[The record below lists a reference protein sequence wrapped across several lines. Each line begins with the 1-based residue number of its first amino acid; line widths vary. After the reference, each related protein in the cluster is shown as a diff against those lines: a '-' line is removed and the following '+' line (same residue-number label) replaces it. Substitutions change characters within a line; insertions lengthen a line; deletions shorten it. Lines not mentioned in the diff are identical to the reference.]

1 MLDSQN
7 SRETSPLSSMMK
19 NQGDWSPAA
28 GHTQGSSMD
37 FSGQYI
43 NGAMLSES
51 SQTQDWSYGGTP
63 GPTNTFSPVQ
73 TSFFQQ
79 PAVAMPFASPAP
91 VSGPAYPPMLHV
103 HSLPPKSRVETQIP
117 VKLTLHPVPPGI
129 SKIHLQTHTIS
140 KSKLVAKPTPE
151 KSPDMLELHAMLV
164 CTSAMQDPTKRG
176 RAFTQAATLLSNEK
190 RESRR
195 SSSGDT
201 TSSDDDEDKPSNG
214 GPVHICLGCI
224 ERERKRAARKKTK
237 NVEEEQLWQKD
248 EAKRTIVFNTQEV
261 KEWQEPSPPKIGE
274 NTQNPATYGQNAQFP
289 ETAVQVDIPMRI
301 ACYCR
306 HQEEKIGFQCVK
318 TALSFIHG
326 IADSFSGSYSLSK
339 IIRIIWSRK
348 P

>member
-1 MLDSQN
+1 
-7 SRETSPLSSMMK
+7 MK
-19 NQGDWSPAA
+19 KQGDWPPAV
-28 GHTQGSSMD
+28 GHKQGPSTD

-43 NGAMLSES
+43 NGAMLSEP
-51 SQTQDWSYGGTP
+51 SQTQDWTFGGTP
-63 GPTNTFSPVQ
+63 GPANAFSSIQPSV
-73 TSFFQQ
+73 FQQ

-103 HSLPPKSRVETQIP
+103 YPLPPKSRVETQIP
-117 VKLTLHPVPPGI
+117 VKLTLHPVPPGT

-151 KSPDMLELHAMLV
+151 KSPDTLELHAMLV
-164 CTSAMQDPTKRG
+164 CTSAMQDPAKRG
-176 RAFTQAATLLSNEK
+176 RAFARAATFSTNGK
-190 RESRR
+190 REDRR

-201 TSSDDDEDKPSNG
+201 TSSDNDEDKPANG
-214 GPVHICLGCI
+214 GPVHICIGCI

-261 KEWQEPSPPKIGE
+261 KEWQEPSPPKTGE
-274 NTQNPATYGQNAQFP
+274 NVQSPATYGQNAQFP

-306 HQEEKIGFQCVK
+306 HQEEKIGFQYVQPNLPL
-318 TALSFIHG
+318 TYD
-326 IADSFSGSYSLSK
+326 IADSLLGSYLLSK
-339 IIRIIWSRK
+339 IIKITWSRK

>member
-1 MLDSQN
+1 MV
-7 SRETSPLSSMMK
+7 K
-19 NQGDWSPAA
+19 NQGDWPPAVGNTSGSP
-28 GHTQGSSMD
+28 MD

-43 NGAMLSES
+43 NGAMLSEP
-51 SQTQDWSYGGTP
+51 SQTQDWPYSGAP
-63 GPTNTFSPVQ
+63 GPANALSPIRP
-73 TSFFQQ
+73 SIFQQ

-140 KSKLVAKPTPE
+140 KSKLVAKPAPE

-164 CTSAMQDPTKRG
+164 CTSAMQDPVKRG
-176 RAFTQAATLLSNEK
+176 RAFARAATLPSNEK
-190 RESRR
+190 EGVRR
-195 SSSGDT
+195 MSSCDT
-201 TSSDDDEDKPSNG
+201 KASDDDEDKPANG
-214 GPVHICLGCI
+214 GPVHICMGCI

-248 EAKRTIVFNTQEV
+248 EAKRTIVFNTHEI
-261 KEWQEPSPPKIGE
+261 KEWQEPSPRKNAE
-274 NTQNPATYGQNAQFP
+274 NAQNSTSCSQNAQFP

-306 HQEEKIGFQCVK
+306 HQEEKIGFQ
-318 TALSFIHG
+318 
-326 IADSFSGSYSLSK
+326 
-339 IIRIIWSRK
+339 
-348 P
+348 

>member
-1 MLDSQN
+1 MIKHQDDW
-7 SRETSPLSSMMK
+7 PL
-19 NQGDWSPAA
+19 AA

-43 NGAMLSES
+43 NAGILSEP
-51 SQTQDWSYGGTP
+51 SQGQDWRCSGAPRPANAFTQIQP
-63 GPTNTFSPVQ
+63 SVLH
-73 TSFFQQ
+73 Q

-91 VSGPAYPPMLHV
+91 FSGLAYPPMLHV

-117 VKLTLHPVPPGI
+117 VKLTLHPVPPGT
-129 SKIHLQTHTIS
+129 SRVHLQTHTIS

-176 RAFTQAATLLSNEK
+176 RAFARAAAISPNDK
-190 RESRR
+190 RKGRR
-195 SSSGDT
+195 SSSSET
-201 TSSDDDEDKPSNG
+201 TSSDDDEDKPANG
-214 GPVHICLGCI
+214 GAVHICMGCI

-261 KEWQEPSPPKIGE
+261 KEWQEPSSPKAGE
-274 NTQNPATYGQNAQFP
+274 NFQYPAAYGQNAQFP
-289 ETAVQVDIPMRI
+289 ENALQVDIPMRI

-306 HQEEKIGFQCVK
+306 HQEEKIGFQCVH
-318 TALSFIHG
+318 TA
-326 IADSFSGSYSLSK
+326 
-339 IIRIIWSRK
+339 
-348 P
+348 

>member
-1 MLDSQN
+1 
-7 SRETSPLSSMMK
+7 MMK
-19 NQGDWSPAA
+19 NQGDWPPAA
-28 GHTQGSSMD
+28 GHKQGSSME

-43 NGAMLSES
+43 NGAMLSEP
-51 SQTQDWSYGGTP
+51 SQTPDWPYTGVP
-63 GPTNTFSPVQ
+63 GPANPFSPIQPSV
-73 TSFFQQ
+73 FQQ
-79 PAVAMPFASPAP
+79 SAVAMPFASPAP
-91 VSGPAYPPMLHV
+91 VSGSTYPPRLHV
-103 HSLPPKSRVETQIP
+103 HPLPPKSRVETQIP

-140 KSKLVAKPTPE
+140 KSKLVAKPTLE

-164 CTSAMQDPTKRG
+164 CTSAMQDPAKRG
-176 RAFTQAATLLSNEK
+176 RAFARAATLLSNEK
-190 RESRR
+190 REGRR
-195 SSSGDT
+195 SSSGDAKF
-201 TSSDDDEDKPSNG
+201 SDDDEDKPANG
-214 GPVHICLGCI
+214 GPVHICMGCI

-261 KEWQEPSPPKIGE
+261 KDWQEPSPPKTQENAPNPGE
-274 NTQNPATYGQNAQFP
+274 TAKFP

-306 HQEEKIGFQCVK
+306 HQEEKTGFQCVQ
-318 TALSFIHG
+318 TALLLIYD